1 MIKQLLIPFLFI
13 PFWTSTG
20 NVNPVTGENIDR
32 AGLTAW
38 TDPTQ
43 IISSNDGKASI
54 NATGSDYLVA
64 RNFGFTIPTGAT
76 INGILVRVEAAENA
90 GGTEPL
96 LAQLQD
102 ASAALFGSSKSTSN
116 EGSISGTTDAVYTY
130 GSTSDLWG
138 ATLTEAIVE
147 DADFGVRLWFTTS
160 HLVTIDH
167 VTMAV
172 EYTSAAGHRI
182 TIISKPK

>member
-1 MIKQLLIPFLFI
+1 MRNLALILLFLI

-20 NVNPVTGENIDR
+20 NISPGTGENIDR
-32 AGLTAW
+32 SALTAW

-43 IISSNDGKASI
+43 IVSSNDAKASV

-102 ASAALFGSSKSTSN
+102 ASGALFGSSKSTSN
-116 EGSISGTTDAVYTY
+116 EGSISGTTDAIYTY
-130 GSTSDLWG
+130 GSTSDVWG

-147 DADFGVRLWFTTS
+147 DVDFGVRVWFTTA

-167 VTMAV
+167 ITMAV
-172 EYTSAAGHRI
+172 EYTAASGHRVV
-182 TIISKPK
+182 IISKK